1 MLQTRTLVIEHRD
14 CGKAQQARDDRL
26 VRRTVG
32 QSYIEVATLRPAPQG
47 MHAPGSRTTLAD
59 PRAPT
64 MAANLLDLE
73 AVHSGQLGRLPI
85 RAGRQL
91 DRRTTRF
98 QHPYKRRQHQ
108 DVWRVGEVDPDA
120 HRALRDRYQRGLERA
135 DKRRLVGR
143 GQRRVHR

>member
-1 MLQTRTLVIEHRD
+1 
-14 CGKAQQARDDRL
+14 
-26 VRRTVG
+26 
-32 QSYIEVATLRPAPQG
+32 
-47 MHAPGSRTTLAD
+47 
-59 PRAPT
+59 